1 MSNLI
6 YYGIIKSGDNVKDIL
21 TFRVKKPK
29 KKVQPR
35 KVNKK
40 SNLDCKLVY
49 ITRVISRGDY
59 DPNKPYHVIM
69 ANVARAHGIID
80 KDNNILK
87 EEYLLCKTKRTK

>member
-1 MSNLI
+1 M
-6 YYGIIKSGDNVKDIL
+6 GDNVKDIL
-21 TFRVKKPK
+21 TFKVKRPRK
-29 KKVQPR
+29 KTQPR
-35 KVNKK
+35 KRNKE
-40 SNLDCKLVY
+40 NDLDRKLVY

-87 EEYLLCKTKRTK
+87 EEYLLCQTKR